1 MNERIYDVAVI
12 GGGPGGYT
20 AAMYC
25 ARSGYKTAVIEKL
38 TAGGQMATTD
48 RIDNYPGFEEG
59 IDGFELGE
67 RMRKGAER
75 FGVETLYEEV
85 VKAELKGD
93 IKRLIT
99 SLGELKARAVVI
111 ATGARAREL
120 GLAEEKALIG
130 RGVAYCATCD
140 GARYKGD
147 TVAVNGGGNSAVA
160 DALYLAGICKKVYLI
175 HRRAALRASKI
186 YTEPLKK
193 SGVEIVWN
201 SRVAEILYEKK
212 VTGVLVENVE
222 TGARKTIACDALFI
236 AVGRIP
242 ETAIFAGQIALDEGG
257 YIVADETT
265 RTNAKGVFAVGD
277 VRVKDVRQIVTA
289 TADGAA
295 AARYVEEYLR

>member
-67 RMRKGAER
+67 RMQKGAER

-140 GARYKGD
+140 GARYKGG

-193 SGVEIVWN
+193 SGVEMVWN

-222 TGARKTIACDALFI
+222 TGARKTIVCDALFI
-236 AVGRIP
+236 AVGRTP

-265 RTNAKGVFAVGD
+265 RTNTKGVFAVGD
-277 VRVKDVRQIVTA
+277 VRVKEVRQIVTA

-295 AARYVEEYLR
+295 AARYVEEYLH